1 MKNLNEIKEFLK
13 NSKKEPMVI
22 LKNSRFKTIEV
33 VRVDDKTIHA
43 IMDYEDIVKASHI
56 INHTIIHFLEWYE
69 NGKVIEVIV
78 ARKED

>member
-1 MKNLNEIKEFLK
+1 MKTLKEIKEFLK

-22 LKNSRFKTIEV
+22 LKNSQFKTIEV
-33 VRVDDKTIHA
+33 VRVDDKTMYT
-43 IMDYEDIVKASHI
+43 IMDYENIVKESHI

-69 NGKVIEVIV
+69 NGKAIEVII